1 MYVNL
6 HSGATRGTISNPAE
20 AALLHRVR
28 HAQPAH
34 RQAGLLPA
42 GQARAGG
49 NLPAPLGAR
58 PGRRALRCRKRA
70 VDQPRE
76 PHRGAHRFLLRVP
89 VEVLAAVPRSGVP
102 RDVGQE
108 QRRGAPLLP
117 ARARR
122 HALVRPGGHAHRPRQ
137 RQRVRRARG
146 VLPRPA
152 RLLGPRRARR
162 AACTPPRCR
171 CGTSPA
177 SSRRPTTSRRGASP
191 IPAYPLRPEIIES
204 TWYLYRATGDP
215 AYRALGRQLF
225 EDFVRRCR
233 TAAGYAALA
242 DVTTGE
248 QADDMESF
256 VLAET
261 FKYFYLLFAPAATLD
276 LEARGAEHRGT
287 SPAAARAAT
296 LAASRVHD
304 THGRIRPRTSRQ
316 QAPRGAAHAPPGAP
330 RHRVRAPHAPRP
342 AGGDLAAAVAGA
354 VGAVDRRRWPPGA
367 PGADRVRA
375 RRVRDAR
382 GRLRHQRLRRPRH
395 RPARAAHARPAAGGA
410 ARLAHRG
417 AGAVRGA
424 GPDRALP
431 GDAAGPVHHPA
442 GRHRRAAHRLLSV
455 PQALLPAAAAVP
467 RDLLRRLERAHGLC
481 GAGRRAAARRLGAL
495 HRRGHVGLDLRH
507 HLRHGRPR
515 GRPAGSA

>member
-1 MYVNL
+1 MWDKSSAAARRYYPRELGGTLWYGQVNMHTGRASGSEYGALDAFFPGLLAYSGDVAAARRL
-6 HSGATRGTISNPAE
+6 HAASVQMWNVAGIEPEAYDLQGAAHHRSRLPA
-20 AALLHRVR
+20 AARDHRVR
-28 HAQPAH
+28 PGTCITPPGILRTARIGRRAVRGLRAPLPHGGRLRGAGGRDH
-34 RQAGLLPA
+34 RGAGGRDGELRAGRDLQVFLPA
-42 GQARAGG
+42 V
-49 NLPAPLGAR
+49 R
-58 PGRRALRCRKRA
+58 PGR
-70 VDQPRE
+70 D
-76 PHRGAHRFLLRVP
+76 
-89 VEVLAAVPRSGVP
+89 
-102 RDVGQE
+102 
-108 QRRGAPLLP
+108 
-117 ARARR
+117 AR
-122 HALVRPGGHAHRPRQ
+122 P
-137 RQRVRRARG
+137 
-146 VLPRPA
+146 
-152 RLLGPRRARR
+152 
-162 AACTPPRCR
+162 
-171 CGTSPA
+171 
-177 SSRRPTTSRRGASP
+177 
-191 IPAYPLRPEIIES
+191 
-204 TWYLYRATGDP
+204 
-215 AYRALGRQLF
+215 
-225 EDFVRRCR
+225 
-233 TAAGYAALA
+233 
-242 DVTTGE
+242 
-248 QADDMESF
+248 
-256 VLAET
+256 
-261 FKYFYLLFAPAATLD
+261 
-276 LEARGAEHRGT
+276 EARGAEHRGT

-330 RHRVRAPHAPRP
+330 RHRIRAPHAPGP
-342 AGGDLAAAVAGA
+342 AGGDLAAPVAGA
-354 VGAVDRRRWPPGA
+354 VGAVDRRRWAPGA

-481 GAGRRAAARRLGAL
+481 GAGRRAAARRLGAV
-495 HRRGHVGLDLRH
+495 HRRGDVGRDLRH

-515 GRPAGSA
+515 GRPADRREIQRHPVRGHGPPADRGDAGDDACGAGAGGPQHALRQLVLRRHVAATILFLWQQWLIRRREPGGCLRAFLNNQYVGLVIFVGILLQYVYNP